1 MCVFILPLLPGSR
14 HSGPYAAAGTQFL
27 NSYGFYQQDYLTE
40 TGRQGDT
47 ITKKDLFTVTVLND
61 EVQCCGGKKITSDVK
76 IDKTGRMKETAYCSF
91 NSSRVERC
99 IPPVGRAVTGSLNY
113 SQLKALYWSLSP

>member
-1 MCVFILPLLPGSR
+1 MVFTSKTILQKLVDR
-14 HSGPYAAAGTQFL
+14 ETQSQRKIFL
-27 NSYGFYQQDYLTE
+27 QSPFSTMKSNVVGE
-40 TGRQGDT
+40 
-47 ITKKDLFTVTVLND
+47 
-61 EVQCCGGKKITSDVK
+61 KITSDVK